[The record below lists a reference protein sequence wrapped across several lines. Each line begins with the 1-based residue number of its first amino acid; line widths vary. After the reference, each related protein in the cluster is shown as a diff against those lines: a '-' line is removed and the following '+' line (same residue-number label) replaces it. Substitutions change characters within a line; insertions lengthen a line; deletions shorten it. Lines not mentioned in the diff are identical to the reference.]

1 MIISL
6 GSSMVAIYSNV
17 RKIGNFYWIRIELE
31 ACVSSISLWQFK
43 IIERSFFFNFFIMPI
58 FTVLMKCQMLYR
70 RMVYK
75 VHMTRTIVIN
85 EHKIFNFMNRILK
98 RIFMYVVFLTD
109 VISKFELSAT
119 GGQNLMYLEK

>member
-1 MIISL
+1 
-6 GSSMVAIYSNV
+6 
-17 RKIGNFYWIRIELE
+17 
-31 ACVSSISLWQFK
+31 
-43 IIERSFFFNFFIMPI
+43 MPI